1 MRWTLGET
9 SQRRHRLDMMTT
21 SLSPCVCLL
30 LSPLSRRSPHAPNPD
45 PLNPKT
51 RLAAARRA
59 IRARWA
65 SMDVHDEEFILPLPT
80 DHEAPS
86 NHLSGRRRK
95 TTLVLVV
102 IFGVAVHC
110 GRGSASYG
118 KIIVA

>member
-21 SLSPCVCLL
+21 S
-30 LSPLSRRSPHAPNPD
+30 H